1 MALMLIVLASAI
13 TNNIALTYFLGLC
26 PFIAIS
32 KSLRG
37 AAGMGLAVTFVVVV
51 TTLVNHALYWR
62 LLLPLRLEYL
72 SFIVFIMS
80 IAGIVQMLEILVE
93 RYFPSLYG
101 VFGIYLPLITV
112 NCVILAVSLFMVLRE
127 YSFWEAA
134 AYSLGSGL
142 GWFIAI
148 TAMAGLRKHLAFSS
162 PVKNL
167 GDAGITIVLAGLMAL
182 AFLGFQGM
190 LA

>member
-1 MALMLIVLASAI
+1 MSLVLIVLASAI
-13 TNNIALTYFLGLC
+13 TNNIALTYFLGMC

-37 AAGMGLAVTFVVVV
+37 AAGMGLAVTVVVV
-51 TTLVNHALYWR
+51 LTTVVNYLAYYLILV
-62 LLLPLRLEYL
+62 PLRMEFLA
-72 SFIVFIMS
+72 FVVFIMS
-80 IAGIVQMLEILVE
+80 IAGIVQILEILVE
-93 RYFPSLYG
+93 RYLPSLYSI
-101 VFGIYLPLITV
+101 FGIFLPLITV
-112 NCVILAVSLFMVLRE
+112 NCVILAVSLFMILRE
-127 YSFWEAA
+127 YSFWGMV
-134 AYSLGSGL
+134 AYSFGSGF
-142 GWFIAI
+142 GWMIAI